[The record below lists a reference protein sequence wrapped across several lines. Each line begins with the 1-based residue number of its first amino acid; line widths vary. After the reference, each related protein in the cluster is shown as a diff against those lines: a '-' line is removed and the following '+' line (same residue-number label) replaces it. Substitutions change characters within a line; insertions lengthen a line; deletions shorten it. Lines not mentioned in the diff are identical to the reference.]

1 MIKDTKIDAILYT
14 SKTLA
19 DGSHPIMI
27 RIREDGK
34 RRYIST
40 GCSCKKSQ
48 WNESTAKVKSSV
60 YEALK
65 INNKVGFMI
74 GEIWQKIFAEQS
86 KETSSDSA
94 PTVAAIF
101 DSLIGGF
108 IDNERYGNRAVY
120 STTKNMLQRFF
131 KNNLDFRIEAI
142 DEDKLNEIDMY
153 MRSNGLKDTTMHGRM
168 RVIRAV
174 WNYAIKHKYASR
186 DSYPFDCWS
195 LSRYNLKTEKRAI
208 TKDDV
213 KKIIEYKP
221 DFGDTINVKLARD
234 MFTFSYLCGGMPFY
248 DMCTLS
254 EDKISSG
261 TIKYK
266 RKKTHLDISITI
278 PDRAMEIIKDWRPQS
293 KGYIFPILDK
303 SIHTTEQSQR
313 NRVHR
318 KYSRINNAL
327 KKIGEK
333 LGIAS
338 KLTTYVARHS
348 FATVLKREGV
358 SIDIISEALGHHDLS
373 ITKTYLDSFS
383 NEQLLDAQSK
393 LL

>member
-1 MIKDTKIDAILYT
+1 MTKDTKIDAVLYT

-40 GCSCKKSQ
+40 GCSCKKYQ
-48 WNESTAKVKSSV
+48 WNEATGTVKSSV
-60 YEALK
+60 YESVK

-74 GEIWQKIFAEQS
+74 GEVWQKIFAETF
-86 KETSSDSA
+86 KKTDGETFT
-94 PTVAAIF
+94 TVGEIF
-101 DSLIGGF
+101 DTLIAGF
-108 IDNERYGNRAVY
+108 KDSERYGNKTVY

-131 KNNLDFRIEAI
+131 KKKLDFRIETI
-142 DEDKLNEIDMY
+142 DEGKLNEIDSY
-153 MRSNGLKDTTMHGRM
+153 MRSKGLKDTTMHNRM

-174 WNYAIKHKYASR
+174 WNYAIKHKCASR
-186 DSYPFDCWS
+186 DAYPFECFS

-208 TKDDV
+208 SKDDI

-221 DFGDTINVKLARD
+221 DFGDTLTVKLARD
-234 MFTFSYLCGGMPFY
+234 MFTFSYLCGGMSFY
-248 DMCTLS
+248 DLCTLS

-266 RKKTHLDISITI
+266 RKKTHLDIKITI
-278 PDRAMEIIKDWRPQS
+278 PERAIEIIKDWRPQS
-293 KGYIFPILDK
+293 KGYVFPVLDK
-303 SIHTTEQSQR
+303 SIHTTEISQR

-318 KYSRINNAL
+318 KYFVINNAL

-333 LGIAS
+333 LGIEA

-358 SIDIISEALGHHDLS
+358 SIDIISEALGHHNLN

-383 NEQLLDAQSK
+383 NDQMLEAQSK